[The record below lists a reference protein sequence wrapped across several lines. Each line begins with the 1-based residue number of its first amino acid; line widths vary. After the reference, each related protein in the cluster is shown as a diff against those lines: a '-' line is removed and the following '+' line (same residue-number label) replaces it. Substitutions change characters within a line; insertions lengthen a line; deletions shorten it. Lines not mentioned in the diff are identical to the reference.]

1 MRYIPTASPGD
12 PHPLLPGVPS
22 SHESASWLLCLGQR
36 SLASVLEE
44 GSPDTS
50 AAQGFQELTMAAE
63 PLLYCGLAPHQQAL
77 LQLGAGGGGA
87 AGDPCFFTAPLS

>member
-1 MRYIPTASPGD
+1 
-12 PHPLLPGVPS
+12 
-22 SHESASWLLCLGQR
+22 
-36 SLASVLEE
+36 
-44 GSPDTS
+44 
-50 AAQGFQELTMAAE
+50 MAAE